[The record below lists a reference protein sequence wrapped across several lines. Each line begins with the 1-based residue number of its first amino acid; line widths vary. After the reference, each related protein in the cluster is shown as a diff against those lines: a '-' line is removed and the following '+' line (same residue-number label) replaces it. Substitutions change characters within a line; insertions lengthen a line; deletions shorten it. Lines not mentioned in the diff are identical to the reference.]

1 LTPVLTCWVWTLWIS
16 AAAAMPSATT
26 ASSLNRIL
34 AKPRPGLRRAEL
46 EQLYAET
53 GCRVYRE
60 YPTIGGLQVV
70 GVPAPL
76 TLESQLERFR
86 RSSLFEYAEPDAVV
100 HGTYLPNDPLL
111 RNGFLWN
118 LDRIDAPAAWDI
130 QRDAGGIIVAVI
142 DSGVRYTH
150 QDLAANMWRN
160 WGETPG
166 NGRDDDGDGYVDDRF
181 GINAIANN
189 GNPTDAH
196 GHGTHV
202 AGIIGA
208 VADNG
213 IGSAGVAFRVQIM
226 ALKFEDAQLHG
237 TVSDAIECI
246 DYARAHGARI
256 INASWADANDY
267 NYDALRD
274 AIAAARDAGIIFV
287 TAANNLA
294 QNNDDIPM
302 YPANFRLDN
311 MIVVAATDSNDQLAD
326 WSNYGQNTVDLAAP
340 GQTVYSTWAASD
352 TSYRDFSGTSMAAPH
367 VAGACALVWARFPWL
382 NYREVIDR
390 VLGATDPLPSL
401 NGRTRT
407 GGRLNLRRALS
418 EANAAPAIGGIAD
431 RTVTWGTTITVTAS
445 ASDPDNNELK
455 FSLDPGAPAGAT
467 INEGTGEFSWTPS
480 QSQAPGGYV
489 ITVRVT
495 DNGSPPANAA
505 TSFTVTVAEP
515 NAAPVIAGVAD
526 RTVEWGTPITIAV
539 SASDPDNNGLKYS
552 LDPGAPAGATI
563 NESTG
568 AFSWT
573 PSQSQERHS
582 YLITIRVTDNGSPP
596 ADAATSF
603 TVVVAEQVRIATIRQ
618 TTPDGV
624 IVTWNST
631 PGAEYRVEFTERF
644 GGPWQNHSSITAN
657 GNTASASDNTTPP
670 QRFYRV
676 VRIR

>member
-1 LTPVLTCWVWTLWIS
+1 
-16 AAAAMPSATT
+16 
-26 ASSLNRIL
+26 
-34 AKPRPGLRRAEL
+34 
-46 EQLYAET
+46 
-53 GCRVYRE
+53 
-60 YPTIGGLQVV
+60 
-70 GVPAPL
+70 
-76 TLESQLERFR
+76 
-86 RSSLFEYAEPDAVV
+86 
-100 HGTYLPNDPLL
+100 
-111 RNGFLWN
+111 
-118 LDRIDAPAAWDI
+118 
-130 QRDAGGIIVAVI
+130 
-142 DSGVRYTH
+142 
-150 QDLAANMWRN
+150 
-160 WGETPG
+160 
-166 NGRDDDGDGYVDDRF
+166 
-181 GINAIANN
+181 
-189 GNPTDAH
+189 
-196 GHGTHV
+196 
-202 AGIIGA
+202 
-208 VADNG
+208 
-213 IGSAGVAFRVQIM
+213 
-226 ALKFEDAQLHG
+226 
-237 TVSDAIECI
+237 
-246 DYARAHGARI
+246 
-256 INASWADANDY
+256 
-267 NYDALRD
+267 
-274 AIAAARDAGIIFV
+274 
-287 TAANNLA
+287 
-294 QNNDDIPM
+294 
-302 YPANFRLDN
+302 
-311 MIVVAATDSNDQLAD
+311 
-326 WSNYGQNTVDLAAP
+326 
-340 GQTVYSTWAASD
+340 
-352 TSYRDFSGTSMAAPH
+352 
-367 VAGACALVWARFPWL
+367 LVWARFPWL

-431 RTVTWGTTITVTAS
+431 RTVTWGTTITVTASASDPDNNELKFSLDPGAPAGATINEWTGEFSWTPSQSQAPGRYVITVRVTDNGSPPASAATSFTVTVAAPNAAPEIAGIADRSVTWGTTITVTAS